1 MLQAAEVAGG
11 QAASAAGGVERVRV
25 TCSLVEARAHLW
37 NIAQALEDALARL
50 DAKINQ
56 FGLKQRP
63 PCLVLVV
70 LPDSA
75 AAQRKAVKAW
85 GDVTRQVA
93 TQCVVSVS
101 SWVDPMP
108 NRHASE
114 NHEV

>member
-1 MLQAAEVAGG
+1 L
-11 QAASAAGGVERVRV
+11 
-25 TCSLVEARAHLW
+25 
-37 NIAQALEDALARL
+37 AQL
-50 DAKINQ
+50 DAKISQ
-56 FGLKQRP
+56 IGLKQRP

-101 SWVDPMP
+101 VSFQMDATPTEIP
-108 NRHASE
+108 LE
-114 NHEV
+114 NNEV

>member
-1 MLQAAEVAGG
+1 LAK
-11 QAASAAGGVERVRV
+11 
-25 TCSLVEARAHLW
+25 ARAALRSVT
-37 NIAQALEDALARL
+37 QALEEALAQL
-50 DAKINQ
+50 DARISQ
-56 FGLKQRP
+56 LGLKQRP

-101 SWVDPMP
+101 ISVQMDVMP
-108 NRHASE
+108 TEIPLE
-114 NHEV
+114 NNEV